1 MVKTTNKQD
10 ISTMLRHR
18 YWGTRKILRLL
29 RIIKEYISDKNRT
42 TKTEILE
49 EIILIVLA
57 LVLVVLELV
66 VMLKSMV
73 LNPGWFDS
81 DWMKFEDW

>member
-1 MVKTTNKQD
+1 M
-10 ISTMLRHR
+10 R
-18 YWGTRKILRLL
+18 YLKEILKLL
-29 RIIKEYISDKNRT
+29 RITKEYISDKNRT